1 MYKFRD
7 KDAMKIYNKAE
18 AAKEIGLA
26 PETLRRV
33 VTGTQLC
40 SKLVAYCIT
49 KFIDSNSE
57 IKDYFDY
64 VDKEE

>member
-7 KDAMKIYNKAE
+7 KDAMKIYNKAN
-18 AAKEIGLA
+18 AAEEIGLA

-33 VTGTQLC
+33 IAGTQLC

-57 IKDYFDY
+57 ISDYFDY
-64 VDKEE
+64 VDKEV